1 MTPTI
6 DSIET
11 GLKLFVFII
20 AISLFFKL
28 VGFLVKKY
36 LSDFFQGFSRIIIKI
51 LKSIRSN
58 R

>member
-6 DSIET
+6 EFIET

-28 VGFLVKKY
+28 VGFLVKY
-36 LSDFFQGFSRIIIKI
+36 ISDFFQGFSRIIIKI
-51 LKSIRSN
+51 FGSIRSN